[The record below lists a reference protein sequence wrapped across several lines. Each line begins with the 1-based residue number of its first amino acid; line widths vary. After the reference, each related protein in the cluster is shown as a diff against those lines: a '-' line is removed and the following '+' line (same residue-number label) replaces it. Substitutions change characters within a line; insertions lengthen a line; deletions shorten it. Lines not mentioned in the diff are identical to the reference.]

1 MSNAG
6 SVRVIAWPVW
16 AALAVLAIYLP
27 VAYYL
32 QSTFVPSPQPIYP
45 RFSGGG
51 FAFVMRAPEFD
62 QLADSSSE
70 PNRSPVVLTEDAK
83 PLGPAHSKHPDI
95 SRLGHGRFS
104 HWQGI
109 GIVFSTGDNS
119 DPNKNGRRY
128 SLGETR

>member
-1 MSNAG
+1 L
-6 SVRVIAWPVW
+6 V
-16 AALAVLAIYLP
+16 VLALYLP

-32 QSTFVPSPQPIYP
+32 QSSFVPLPQPVYP

-51 FAFVMRAPEFD
+51 FAFVIRAPQFD
-62 QLADSSSE
+62 QLADSSAD
-70 PNRSPVVLTEDAK
+70 PLRSPVVMTEDGK
-83 PLGPAHSKHPDI
+83 SLGPAHSRHSDI

-104 HWQGI
+104 HWEGI
-109 GIVFSTGDNS
+109 GIVFSTSDNS